1 MGISRCHNKQY
12 SVKIAERIPPK
23 MKYFNHIKSIT
34 KESISKYGIL
44 LDHINQEDGYEPL
57 IKVTSRGWIWA
68 ILTFKNKTTDYI
80 ECHPTSKESFEPV
93 FGTSLIIL
101 SIPEDPTQTEVFL
114 LDKPIM
120 LNEGVWH
127 NVITISDVSRVKITE
142 NNDVTSEY
150 YRYPKPIGTA
160 LFFEE

>member
-1 MGISRCHNKQY
+1 MEFFS
-12 SVKIAERIPPK
+12 E
-23 MKYFNHIKSIT
+23 IKSIT
-34 KESISKYGIL
+34 KEAIKPYGIM

-57 IKVTSRGWIWA
+57 IKVNSRGWIWA

-93 FGTSLIIL
+93 FGISLIIL
-101 SIPEDPTQTEVFL
+101 SVPEDPTKTETFL

-150 YRYPKPIGTA
+150 HRYEKPIGVS
-160 LFFEE
+160 LFYS